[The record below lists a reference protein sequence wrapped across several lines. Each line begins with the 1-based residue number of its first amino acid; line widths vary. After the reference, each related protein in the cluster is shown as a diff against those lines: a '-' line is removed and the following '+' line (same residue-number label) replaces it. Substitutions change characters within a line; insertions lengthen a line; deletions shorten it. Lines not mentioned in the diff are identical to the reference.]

1 MIPCI
6 ICLSV
11 WLISLSIMPSKSNHV
26 IANGK
31 MSLFMAGSIPLC
43 KYIYHIF
50 FIHSSAYG
58 HLGVCLIV
66 ATVNK
71 AAVNIGAHVS
81 FQMSIFF
88 LFFLDNISRSGS
100 AGSYGSSIFSF
111 LRKLHIVFHS
121 GCTNFNSYMQCT
133 SVPFSPT
140 STPTFVTCV
149 LFDN

>member
-1 MIPCI
+1 
-6 ICLSV
+6 
-11 WLISLSIMPSKSNHV
+11 MPAKSNHV

-71 AAVNIGAHVS
+71 NCCEHWDS
-81 FQMSIFF
+81 CIFSNEYF
-88 LFFLDNISRSGS
+88 LSFFLDNISRSGS

-111 LRKLHIVFHS
+111 LRKLYIVFHS

-140 STPTFVTCV
+140 STPIFVTCV